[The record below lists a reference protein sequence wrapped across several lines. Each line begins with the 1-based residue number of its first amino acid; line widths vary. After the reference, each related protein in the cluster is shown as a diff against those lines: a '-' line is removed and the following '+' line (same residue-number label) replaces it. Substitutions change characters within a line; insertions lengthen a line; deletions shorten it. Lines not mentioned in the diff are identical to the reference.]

1 MVKRITLLFIAA
13 VLCAYLPFV
22 RFQNFENEAEE
33 EQGHFAKFFS
43 FWQKL
48 RVDPTTGQLDQNEYY
63 RVAKAVEQSS
73 QQKSLKSMGLSWTDL
88 GPHNVGGRTRAILI
102 DQQNIQHMFAGGVS
116 GGLFESFN
124 AGKSWTAWNID
135 SLSNLSISCLAQGAN
150 GDIYFGTG
158 EAVAAYPGYE
168 FPGAGLFKS
177 SDHGKTF
184 QQVIC
189 TKPSA
194 NSQSAVFAY
203 INAIAC
209 DPTDANK
216 VYLAT
221 NNGLYVSDN
230 ATQNPAVAGTGF
242 GASNGIYFGKRATM
256 NGSGTCW
263 DVQCGKDGSVVAA
276 QVGALTSIMLSTD
289 GGNSFVAH
297 SIANGKSFQ
306 QIRIAI
312 SPADP
317 NYIYVA
323 TLAAG
328 VSGGVYRSTDQG
340 STFSAIAAPA
350 NGSNGFNPY
359 GNQGYYDMCIAAALN
374 NKNKIYIG
382 GMGDIYTWESGNL
395 GWMRIGSG
403 YTVGYTS
410 KYYLHPD
417 HHVIVPHP
425 TNPDVMYIG
434 NDGGIYQASN
444 LQKND
449 VTFQD
454 RNKGYSPT
462 QFYGIGASPYGQ
474 VIGGAQDNGT
484 NVNDFKGIYNTYWK
498 GVIGG
503 DGFQCAWSKINPKM
517 VFGSLYGDASGG
529 MTEVYR
535 SLNGAQTF
543 TNSLSDAHISGE
555 SGYFLTRISLQE
567 RFLPTPKSYLFYAS
581 TTNVWLCKDP
591 AATIPTWYKI
601 NSIGIANAYRM
612 IATPDLN
619 TVFVGT
625 EDGRLYRISGID
637 TAQYPN
643 FNYTTFNANN
653 VGIKTT
659 LIYSASSRFITG
671 ISINPRN
678 ADSIVISLSNYGQAN
693 HIIRINNALSTTS
706 AATTNTTSLQG
717 NLPAFPIYDI
727 LLNPYNPANC
737 IVGTEYGIWAS
748 NDIDNPTPQWQ
759 EENKNFPRVPT
770 MQLLAVPDTNGQY
783 YLYAGTHGRGAFYSN
798 SLCGS
803 CPKIDMGSNTGTTTT
818 IIPESIQLFPNPTYD
833 NITIKTASVG
843 TLRVYNLKGEL
854 LFENLNKETHQVIN
868 CQEWPAG
875 LYLVQFTDKTNHT
888 FTSKF
893 IKQ

>member
-1 MVKRITLLFIAA
+1 MVKRFTLFLFAA
-13 VLCAYLPFV
+13 MLCAYLPLV
-22 RFQNFENEAEE
+22 RFQNFEKEAEE

-48 RVDPTTGQLDQNEYY
+48 RADPATGVLDQNEYY
-63 RVAKAVEQSS
+63 RVAREVEQST
-73 QQKSLKSMGLSWTDL
+73 QQKSLKSLGLSWTDL
-88 GPHNVGGRTRAILI
+88 GPHNVGGRTRALLI
-102 DQQNIQHMFAGGVS
+102 DKQNTQHMLAGGVS
-116 GGLFESFN
+116 GGLFESFD
-124 AGKSWTAWNID
+124 AGKSWKIWNID
-135 SLSNLSISCLAQGAN
+135 SLKNLNISCLAQAAN

-158 EAVAAYPGYE
+158 ESVAAYPGYE
-168 FPGAGLFKS
+168 FPGAGVFKS
-177 SDHGKTF
+177 TDHAKTF
-184 QQVIC
+184 KQINI

-194 NSQSAVFAY
+194 NSQSAGFAY

-209 DPTDANK
+209 DPTDANR

-230 ATQNPAVAGTGF
+230 ATMNPAITGSGF
-242 GASNGIYFGKRATM
+242 GATNGIYFGKRTTVS
-256 NGSGTCW
+256 GSGTCW
-263 DVQCGKDGSVVAA
+263 DVKCGSDGSVVAA

-289 GGNSFVAH
+289 GGQTFTPRA
-297 SIANGKSFQ
+297 IANGKSFQ

-317 NYIYVA
+317 DYIYIA

-328 VSGGVYRSTDQG
+328 VSGGVYRTTDKG
-340 STFSAIAAPA
+340 VTFTAIANPA

-374 NKNKIYIG
+374 NKNKIYLG
-382 GMGDIYTWESGNL
+382 GMGDVYTWENNNI
-395 GWMRIGSG
+395 GWLRIGSG

-417 HHVIVPHP
+417 QHIIVTHP

-434 NDGGIYQASN
+434 NDGGVYQASN

-462 QFYGIGASPYGQ
+462 QFYGIGASPSGK
-474 VIGGAQDNGT
+474 VIGGSQDNGT
-484 NVNDFKGIYNTYWK
+484 NVNDFRGIYNTYWK

-503 DGFQCAWSKINPKM
+503 DGFQCAWSKVNPNM
-517 VFGSLYGDASGG
+517 VFGSLYGDDNGG

-543 TNSLSDAHISGE
+543 TNSLSDAHIAGE
-555 SGYFLTRISLQE
+555 AGYFLTRISLQE

-581 TTNVWLCKDP
+581 TANIWLCKDP

-601 NSIGIANAYRM
+601 NSTGISNAYRM

-643 FNYTTFNANN
+643 FNYTTFNAAN
-653 VGIKTT
+653 VGITTT
-659 LIYSASSRFITG
+659 LIYSSSRFITG

-678 ADSIVISLSNYGQAN
+678 PDSIVLSLSNYGQAN
-693 HIIRINNALSTTS
+693 HILRINNALTSTGTGN
-706 AATTNTTSLQG
+706 TNSTNLQG
-717 NLPAFPIYDI
+717 NLPAFPVYDI
-727 LLNPYNPANC
+727 LLNPYNPSNC
-737 IVGTEYGIWAS
+737 IIGTEYGVWAC

-759 EENKNFPRVPT
+759 EENSNFPRVPT

-798 SLCGS
+798 SLCGT
-803 CPKIDMGSNTGTTTT
+803 CPKIDMGTNTGVATANAEE
-818 IIPESIQLFPNPTYD
+818 PIQLFPNPSHD
-833 NITIKTASVG
+833 FILITNKLPG
-843 TLRVYNLKGEL
+843 TIRIYNLKGEL
-854 LFENLNKETHQVIN
+854 VIEKISAN
-868 CQEWPAG
+868 TQTSIECQEWPAG

-888 FTSKF
+888 FTKKF